1 MITYERHPDYTR
13 GLKMKKI
20 KRPMILVGF
29 LTRGAFLPGIALS
42 ILMIFC
48 GVVAF
53 AAMHRDKSLLFSD
66 QLGSSGFMIVY
77 SAAVVL
83 AMAILAALISSRWF
97 GSKSEITLQMLPV
110 SKNWLL
116 VGWAACGVFL
126 LLMLTVAGHISVRLM
141 YEIYKSERVTT
152 TGGMVYYYEPNPVWY
167 AFQRVGFL
175 SWIKPAEVG
184 EWFRYV
190 ILTLG
195 APIATTGLTLGILA
209 RRPARSALIAV
220 GFILGI
226 ILAASD
232 TDFAPVGIAIALAA
246 AVGSAVLSSKMLNE
260 GETV

>member
-1 MITYERHPDYTR
+1 MITYERHPDYKG
-13 GLKMKKI
+13 GLKIKKI

-29 LTRGAFLPGIALS
+29 LARGA
-42 ILMIFC
+42 
-48 GVVAF
+48 
-53 AAMHRDKSLLFSD
+53 
-66 QLGSSGFMIVY
+66 
-77 SAAVVL
+77 
-83 AMAILAALISSRWF
+83 
-97 GSKSEITLQMLPV
+97 
-110 SKNWLL
+110 
-116 VGWAACGVFL
+116 FL

-152 TGGMVYYYEPNPVWY
+152 TGGRVYYYEPNPVWY
-167 AFQRVGFL
+167 AFQHVGFL
-175 SWIKPAEVG
+175 SWIKPAEVI

-190 ILTLG
+190 IMTLG

-209 RRPARSALIAV
+209 RRPVRSALIAV

-246 AVGSAVLSSKMLNE
+246 AVGSAVLSLKMLNE